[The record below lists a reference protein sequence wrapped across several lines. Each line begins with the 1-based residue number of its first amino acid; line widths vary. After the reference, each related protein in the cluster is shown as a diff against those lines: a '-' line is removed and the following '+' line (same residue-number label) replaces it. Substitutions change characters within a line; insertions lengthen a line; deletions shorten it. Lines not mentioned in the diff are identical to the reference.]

1 MRLRW
6 AACGL
11 VILGILAV
19 TVPVEAQGLNDV
31 LIRLLS
37 NNCQGLI
44 GGNTSAFGPQ
54 LDQLCQGAGGAASTA
69 GGTVGSE
76 TRGGADQQQV
86 SRRLRQRQGAASAD
100 TGAAH
105 GMSLFGSVDYQNFDK
120 DTTRFETGFERDTVG
135 GTFGADYLFGSGLVV
150 GTALSYGHEFG
161 SYDGGGGFDHD
172 AYGILIYGSVVPI
185 TSMFVD
191 GVAGY
196 TRKDYSFDRHTSFA
210 RPGFTTSGPT
220 TGDTSGNEFR
230 LGVNTGYDF
239 LFGRFTV
246 GPRVGVLYR
255 ETTVDGFRESGTTG
269 LELEYDNQNI
279 QSLTTTAG
287 VFGSVAISTGVGV
300 VVPQASAEYVHEF
313 LDDQRSVG
321 FRLVQDPTPR
331 RFLFQTDTP
340 DRDYFNLGVGV
351 SMVLPSGL
359 QPFLNFREL
368 VAYKDRSSHSVTLGL
383 RIPF

>member
-6 AACGL
+6 AACAL
-11 VILGILAV
+11 VILGTLAV

-37 NNCQGLI
+37 NGCQGLN
-44 GGNTSAFGPQ
+44 GNTSAFGPQ
-54 LDQLCQGAGGAASTA
+54 LDQACQGGGAAST
-69 GGTVGSE
+69 GGSTVGAE
-76 TRGGADQQQV
+76 TRGINDQQQIY
-86 SRRLRQRQGAASAD
+86 RRLRQRQGAASAD
-100 TGAAH
+100 SDAAH
-105 GMSLFGSVDYQNFDK
+105 GMSLFGSIDYQNFDK

-135 GTFGADYLFGSGLVV
+135 GTFGADYMFGGGLVV
-150 GTALSYGHEFG
+150 GAALSYGHDFG
-161 SYDGGGGFDHD
+161 SYSGGGGFDHD
-172 AYGILIYGSVVPI
+172 AYGILVYGSVVPI
-185 TSMFVD
+185 TSLFVD
-191 GVAGY
+191 GVAAY

-210 RPGFTTSGPT
+210 RAGFSTSGPT

-255 ETTVDGFRESGTTG
+255 ETTIDGFRESGTTG
-269 LELEYDNQNI
+269 LELEYNNQNI

-300 VVPQASAEYVHEF
+300 IVPQASFEYVHEF

-351 SMVLPSGL
+351 SMVLPNGL
-359 QPFLNFREL
+359 QPFLNYREL
-368 VAYKDRSSHSVTLGL
+368 VAYKDRSSHSVSLGL
-383 RIPF
+383 RVPF

>member
-6 AACGL
+6 AACVL
-11 VILGILAV
+11 VIVGILAL
-19 TVPVEAQGLNDV
+19 TVPVGAQGLNDV

-37 NNCQGLI
+37 NGCQGLS
-44 GGNTSAFGPQ
+44 GNTSAFGPQ
-54 LDQLCQGAGGAASTA
+54 LDQICQGGGAASTA
-69 GGTVGSE
+69 GASVGSE
-76 TRGGADQQQV
+76 TRGIADSQQV
-86 SRRLRQRQGAASAD
+86 YRRLRQRQGAASAD
-100 TGAAH
+100 TGAAR
-105 GMSLFGSVDYQNFDK
+105 GISLFGSVDYQNFDK

-135 GTFGADYLFGSGLVV
+135 GTFGADYLFGSGLIA
-150 GTALSYGHEFG
+150 GAALSYGHDFG
-161 SYDGGGGFDHD
+161 SYDSGGGGFDHD
-172 AYGILIYGSVVPI
+172 AYGILVYGSVVPI

-191 GVAGY
+191 AVAGY
-196 TRKDYSFDRHTSFA
+196 TRKDYSFDRNTSFA
-210 RPGFTTSGPT
+210 RAGLSTSGPT
-220 TGDTSGNEFR
+220 TGDTNGNEFR
-230 LGVNTGYDF
+230 LGVNAGYDF

-269 LELEYDNQNI
+269 LELAYDNQNV

-287 VFGSVAISTGVGV
+287 VFGSVAISTGFGV

-368 VAYKDRSSHSVTLGL
+368 VAYKDRSSHSVSLGL

>member
-191 GVAGY
+191 AVAGY